1 MENLKIM
8 EALTE
13 KGIVKH
19 AVRDNLKEQVTNNFF
34 ENWDLQ
40 KDGSLTMD
48 LVQNT
53 GGEIIRARV
62 QLTIS
67 AKQDFKS
74 RSGSRTTETETVEIP
89 SLF

>member
-1 MENLKIM
+1 MENLKVM
-8 EALTE
+8 EVLTK

-19 AVRDNLKEQVTNNFF
+19 AVRDNLKDQVIAEFF
-34 ENWDLQ
+34 EDWVLQ
-40 KDGSLTMD
+40 NDNSLTKD
-48 LVQNT
+48 LVRDT

-74 RSGSRTTETETVEIP
+74 RSGTAKKEENVEIP
-89 SLF
+89 SLFD

>member
-34 ENWDLQ
+34 EDWDLQ

-74 RSGSRTTETETVEIP
+74 RSGSKATETETVEIP